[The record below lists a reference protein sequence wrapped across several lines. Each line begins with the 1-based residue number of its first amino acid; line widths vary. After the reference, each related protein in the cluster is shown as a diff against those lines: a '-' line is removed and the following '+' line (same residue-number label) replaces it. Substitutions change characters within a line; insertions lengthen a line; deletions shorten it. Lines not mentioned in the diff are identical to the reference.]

1 MKTRPHVGAVMQAR
15 PNHESSAPSPSLVSS
30 RPEVSTTSSA
40 LPLPQ
45 PAAGKAKGRAM
56 VLRRNRARRVLLR
69 TGDDHALGGRRPV
82 ESGNFLPGRSN
93 PGTAER
99 LDKLFT
105 VGTSLGKHP
114 STPSTP
120 PSVVTSELRS
130 EETGYNPPRLP
141 L

>member
-1 MKTRPHVGAVMQAR
+1 VKTRPHVGAVMQAR
-15 PNHESSAPSPSLVSS
+15 PNHESPGPSPSLVAS

-69 TGDDHALGGRRPV
+69 TGDDHAPGGRRPV

-93 PGTAER
+93 HGTSER
-99 LDKLFT
+99 LEQAIYG
-105 VGTSLGKHP
+105 GTSLGKQPVH
-114 STPSTP
+114 
-120 PSVVTSELRS
+120 LR
-130 EETGYNPPRLP
+130 RLP
-141 L
+141 AW